1 MGVGVL
7 SGARQTPDP
16 CSLVSKRVRAE
27 GQRAGGQ
34 SVRQLRHPLDSSG
47 AELRHRL
54 QQREGRGGGGGGGEE
69 SSGFIPGD
77 EKGVHGKSLQVLRGV
92 PE

>member
-7 SGARQTPDP
+7 SGARQTPNP
-16 CSLVSKRVRAE
+16 SCLVSKRVRAE
-27 GQRAGGQ
+27 GQSAGGQ
-34 SVRQLRHPLDSSG
+34 GVGYLRHPLDSSG

-54 QQREGRGGGGGGGEE
+54 QQREGRGGGGSEE

-77 EKGVHGKSLQVLRGV
+77 KKGVHGKSLQVLRGV